1 MSFPDDMKGFRAS
14 RICVRK
20 RKMMRRC
27 KMLLLWALFMVAVEA
42 QEIRIPA
49 YIGRTQNRPV
59 IRVVPS
65 GSVVIRVRKPDQ
77 PISGNAGVLNRTS
90 TITRIQ
96 PVLYDP
102 RVIPRASLLQVLHRM
117 RLRRIAAL
125 IEDTQLQPY
134 LRQAGPITLF
144 APTDEAFALSN
155 IPNDPK
161 RLREFVLQHVVQGR
175 VMPTDVRNDVTLPSL
190 RTSAT
195 PLRLNVYEDGQM
207 LSVSGSQFLDDAR
220 DIENIRIQPIDRVL
234 YPISNQNLMSEVR
247 MTFPRMY
254 EMFMKTSLT
263 PQLASGTFTLFSPTE
278 EAFAALNPEVREK
291 LMQNSTLLTKV
302 LLNHVVPG
310 THYSAVLAHGY
321 ALRSLG
327 GEPIHVTNRRG
338 LILVNGIPIV
348 RTDISVTN
356 GVIHAINRLLLPPEL
371 YTRRR
376 PATMAPPPRTDP
388 IPAPPPLV
396 KEYISIPVYVE
407 PPPPVPR
414 TLTKTLA
421 TPLQLPDGS
430 QVTFSTANSLLRRS
444 LLLSTLRNNGSDTGY
459 TMLVPTDAAY
469 AAIGPKGLDQLRR
482 NSKLLRRM
490 LLCQMVEGRL
500 NLSDTGEEKDRPI
513 RSLGGTIIVSSLNGG
528 KSLTVGGARVLSI
541 RQAADGLV
549 LVTDRVSF
557 PPPSRTVVDALGTF
571 PKLTDFVK
579 NRIQVQDS
587 LTTDGSVYTIFAPTD
602 KALSVLSP
610 SQLNDRNFISE
621 LFWSHVVPGAYYRSR
636 LSPGLRLTTV
646 RGNTIFIHRSP
657 SGELFVN
664 EKPVIGE
671 EIVAGN
677 GVIHRIDT
685 LLFLP
690 RAAVT
695 EPPATY
701 FQDDND
707 LRRIAN
713 EFNATLFLEWM
724 KKAGLENIL
733 KTKALQKSG
742 CTLFL
747 PTNHGLNNMSPTLRS
762 ITVGD
767 PERLRKF
774 IRFHIS
780 PQVLSWN
787 SVYDNSFMPSLLP
800 RKRIRCNIYAKGR
813 TPGSLT
819 VSGCRVTAIRP
830 LSPESNVTVAVINEP
845 MAPPVADLPL
855 TIAKTPMLK
864 NFTKILKVSG
874 MDNVLTDE
882 GPYTLFAP
890 NACAFGDMDSEEYQR
905 LITNR
910 KLAIEF
916 VKRYLVKGCYYT
928 NGLQD
933 GQTLLTEANTY
944 LIVQVTPDCIIVSES
959 KVLYGDMST
968 TNGVL
973 HVIASLITS

>member
-1 MSFPDDMKGFRAS
+1 MHE
-14 RICVRK
+14 
-20 RKMMRRC
+20 
-27 KMLLLWALFMVAVEA
+27 ML
-42 QEIRIPA
+42 
-49 YIGRTQNRPV
+49 
-59 IRVVPS
+59 
-65 GSVVIRVRKPDQ
+65 
-77 PISGNAGVLNRTS
+77 
-90 TITRIQ
+90 
-96 PVLYDP
+96 
-102 RVIPRASLLQVLHRM
+102 
-117 RLRRIAAL
+117 
-125 IEDTQLQPY
+125 
-134 LRQAGPITLF
+134 
-144 APTDEAFALSN
+144 
-155 IPNDPK
+155 
-161 RLREFVLQHVVQGR
+161 
-175 VMPTDVRNDVTLPSL
+175 
-190 RTSAT
+190 
-195 PLRLNVYEDGQM
+195 
-207 LSVSGSQFLDDAR
+207 
-220 DIENIRIQPIDRVL
+220 
-234 YPISNQNLMSEVR
+234 
-247 MTFPRMY
+247 
-254 EMFMKTSLT
+254 MKTSLT
-263 PQLASGTFTLFSPTE
+263 PKLLSGTFTLFSPTE

-302 LLNHVVPG
+302 LLNHIVPG

-321 ALRSLG
+321 AMRSLG
-327 GEPIHVTNRRG
+327 GEPIHITNRRG

-388 IPAPPPLV
+388 IPAPPPFV
-396 KEYISIPVYVE
+396 KEYIPVPVYVE

-430 QVTFSTANSLLRRS
+430 QMTFSTANSLLRRS
-444 LLLSTLRNNGSDTGY
+444 LLLSTLKNNGSDTGY

-469 AAIGPKGLDQLRR
+469 AALGPTGLDQLRR

-500 NLSDTGEEKDRPI
+500 NLSSSGEDKDRPI
-513 RSLGGTIIVSSLNGG
+513 RSLGGTIIVSSFNGG
-528 KSLTVGGARVLSI
+528 NSLTVGGARVLSV

-549 LVTDRVSF
+549 LVTDKVTF
-557 PPPSRTVVDALGTF
+557 PPPSRTVVDALSPF

-587 LTTDGSVYTIFAPTD
+587 LATDGSVYTIFAPTD

-610 SQLNDRNFISE
+610 SQLTDKNFIS
-621 LFWSHVVPGAYYRSR
+621 
-636 LSPGLRLTTV
+636 
-646 RGNTIFIHRSP
+646 
-657 SGELFVN
+657 
-664 EKPVIGE
+664 
-671 EIVAGN
+671 
-677 GVIHRIDT
+677 
-685 LLFLP
+685 
-690 RAAVT
+690 
-695 EPPATY
+695 
-701 FQDDND
+701 
-707 LRRIAN
+707 
-713 EFNATLFLEWM
+713 
-724 KKAGLENIL
+724 
-733 KTKALQKSG
+733 ALQSSG

-767 PERLRKF
+767 PQRLRKF

-787 SVYDNSFMPSLLP
+787 SVYDNSFMPTLLP
-800 RKRIRCNIYAKGR
+800 SKRIRCNIYAKGR
-813 TPGSLT
+813 MPGSLT

-830 LSPESNVTVAVINEP
+830 LSPQSNVTIAVINEP
-845 MAPPVADLPL
+845 MAPPVGDLPL

-874 MDNVLTDE
+874 LDNVLTDE

-890 NACAFGDMDSEEYQR
+890 NACAFADMDSEEYQR

-944 LIVQVTPDCIIVSES
+944 LIVQVTPDCIIISGS

-973 HVIASLITS
+973 HVIASLVTS